1 MLNSHSYH
9 SAISSSLSAFLRFF
23 RQKRAWIFRQD
34 SLIHRCLKAFIP
46 YLLSCTMFYAC
57 LWHIPAH
64 LGSTSAATPPLPLCP
79 SQSNFLHFCNF
90 RSKSWLGISA
100 WNRDPQ
106 RPKPI
111 QAHHC
116 VLRALLHRSVWLTVP
131 RSAKSV
137 KSAFPSLI
145 FMGTIS
151 LSLLR

>member
-1 MLNSHSYH
+1 MPQADPNTSVASGGTTASFPALLIAYPCFILLYLTLKSHSDH

-64 LGSTSAATPPLPLCP
+64 LGSTSAAIPPLPLCP

-90 RSKSWLGISA
+90 LSKNRLGILA
-100 WNRDPQ
+100 
-106 RPKPI
+106 
-111 QAHHC
+111 
-116 VLRALLHRSVWLTVP
+116 
-131 RSAKSV
+131 
-137 KSAFPSLI
+137 
-145 FMGTIS
+145 
-151 LSLLR
+151 